1 MTDIASRLAQVRE
14 QMAEA
19 ALRAGRRPSDVSLV
33 AVSKTFPIDAVREAY
48 AAGQRLFG
56 ENKVQELLQK
66 AETGRD
72 MADIEW
78 HLIGHLQSNK
88 ARKAASAAHVIHV
101 VDSVDLLQR
110 IDRAAGEAG
119 RQVQVLLQVDLALEA
134 TKFGAPVDEVPS
146 LVQAARACTAAHLCG
161 LMLIPPAVDDPEHA
175 RPWFRQLRELRD
187 RLLDEGMPP
196 DLLRHLSM
204 GMSHD
209 FSVAI
214 EEGATLVRV
223 GSAIFGAR
231 SYAVSAGTGDSPVS
245 G

>member
-1 MTDIASRLAQVRE
+1 MTGIAARLAAVRD

-19 ALRAGRRPSDVSLV
+19 ALRSGRRPEDVSLI
-33 AVSKTFPIDAVREAY
+33 AVSKTFPLDAVREAY

-66 AETGRD
+66 AGDGHD

-88 ARKAASAAHVIHV
+88 ARKAATAAHVIHV
-101 VDSVDLLQR
+101 VDSPDLLQR
-110 IDRAAGEAG
+110 IDRAATEAA
-119 RQVQVLLQVDLALEA
+119 RQVQVLVQVDLALEA
-134 TKFGAPVDEVPS
+134 TKFGAPVDAVPA
-146 LVQAARACTAAHLCG
+146 LIEAARHCTGARLCG
-161 LMLIPPAVDDPEHA
+161 LMLIPPAVDDPEEA
-175 RPWFRQLRELRD
+175 RPWFRHLRELRD
-187 RLLDEGMPP
+187 RLVDAGAPADMLT
-196 DLLRHLSM
+196 HLSM

-209 FSVAI
+209 FPVAI

-231 SYAVSAGTGDSPVS
+231 HYATAPGAGDAPGI
-245 G
+245 

>member
-1 MTDIASRLAQVRE
+1 MTDIAARLTRVRE

-19 ALRAGRRPSDVSLV
+19 ALRSGRRPEDVSLI
-33 AVSKTFPIDAVREAY
+33 AVSKTFPLEAVREAY

-66 AETGRD
+66 ADAGRD
-72 MADIEW
+72 MDGIEW

-88 ARKAASAAHVIHV
+88 ARKAAAAAHTIHV
-101 VDSVDLLQR
+101 VDSTDLLHR
-110 IDRAAGEAG
+110 IDRAAAEAG
-119 RQVQVLLQVDLALEA
+119 RHVQVLLQVDLALEA
-134 TKFGAPVDEVPS
+134 TKFGAPVDEVPA
-146 LVQAARACTAAHLCG
+146 LIAAARQCSSARLCG
-161 LMLIPPAVDDPEHA
+161 LMLIPPAVDHPEDA

-187 RLLDEGMPP
+187 RLIDTGVPEA
-196 DLLRHLSM
+196 LLRHLSM

-209 FSVAI
+209 FPVAI

-231 SYAVSAGTGDSPVS
+231 HYAVTAGAGDTPTT
-245 G
+245 